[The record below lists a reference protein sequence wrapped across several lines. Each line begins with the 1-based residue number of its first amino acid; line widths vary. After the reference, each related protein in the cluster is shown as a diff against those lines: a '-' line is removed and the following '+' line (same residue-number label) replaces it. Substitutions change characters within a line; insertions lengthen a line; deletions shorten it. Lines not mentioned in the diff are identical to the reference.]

1 MSYQGY
7 PSSHDAVAE
16 GSACSTASAQAARD
30 GGAGWRESA
39 GMPCDTA
46 RALRKD
52 DVSAGVVLGT
62 SRARQPCTF
71 RRSAD
76 GTQRWCESMQPAV
89 RGEGHQRAKTV
100 DTFTTAP
107 RPAARQRRHRPP
119 LQQHRSGSRRQRA
132 GSHASPASPASPAP
146 GRRSSGIA
154 RPE

>member
-52 DVSAGVVLGT
+52 DVSAGDVWGLVAPV
-62 SRARQPCTF
+62 SR
-71 RRSAD
+71 
-76 GTQRWCESMQPAV
+76 V
-89 RGEGHQRAKTV
+89 RFDV
-100 DTFTTAP
+100 P
-107 RPAARQRRHRPP
+107 RMAHR
-119 LQQHRSGSRRQRA
+119 GGASRF
-132 GSHASPASPASPAP
+132 SLP
-146 GRRSSGIA
+146 
-154 RPE
+154 